1 MPNCPKCGAKVDEEM
16 IFCPK
21 CGAPLKA
28 AQPSTE
34 AKPTPAPARGEK
46 AEKHEKREKGEKTE
60 RYEKREVGF
69 ILPFLGGIILILLG
83 LVSYLRVT
91 GFFGREIEGAIVLIV
106 IGVVIIIGTLYALMV
121 AARRHPKP

>member
-1 MPNCPKCGAKVDEEM
+1 MPNCPKCGSKVDEEM
-16 IFCPK
+16 SFCPK

-28 AQPSTE
+28 AQPSAETR
-34 AKPTPAPARGEK
+34 PAPAPIRGEK

-60 RYEKREVGF
+60 RHEKREFGF
-69 ILPFLGGIILILLG
+69 IFPFLGGIILILLG